1 MNKTILPPGK
11 AIILFDG
18 VCNLCNGAIQWI
30 IERDKEELFRYASLQ
45 SDLGKKMLADRQIDP
60 QKIDSIVLVEPN
72 VAYYLKST
80 AALQIGKKLGSNYK
94 LLSKILLLIP
104 AFIRDAVYDFIA
116 RNRYRWFGKKAQC
129 WIPNPELQKLFL
141 D

>member
-45 SDLGKKMLADRQIDP
+45 SDLGKKMLVDRQIDP

-80 AALQIGKKLGSNYK
+80 AALQIGIKLGSNYK
-94 LLSKILLLIP
+94 FFAKILLLIP
-104 AFIRDAVYDFIA
+104 AFVRDAVYDFIA
-116 RNRYRWFGKKAQC
+116 RNRYRWFGKKAKC